1 MKKLVRNRFAVIVLV
16 MLAVAMAALLTASR
30 IEAGGGNRCQC
41 PAPPEEC
48 TFLGCSPVY
57 GCMYQC

>member
-1 MKKLVRNRFAVIVLV
+1 MKGIVRNRFAVIVLV
-16 MLAVAMAALLTASR
+16 MLAVTMAALVTAST
-30 IEAGGGNRCQC
+30 IEAGGGNRCVC

-48 TFLGCSPVY
+48 TFLGCSAQY